1 VGPGPPSREARTD
14 KDLAPRRWYNST
26 FQLLLHNRPR
36 ITPLPSLSCR
46 SAKLRTSGMVPAV
59 DTQPGLLKRV
69 LPFDFRGP
77 SPWGLFCVFRM
88 ANVSGG
94 LYPLTIVVIFL
105 LGV

>member
-46 SAKLRTSGMVPAV
+46 SAKLQAQGSGCSHCE
-59 DTQPGLLKRV
+59 RRERHC
-69 LPFDFRGP
+69 LPK
-77 SPWGLFCVFRM
+77 L
-88 ANVSGG
+88 
-94 LYPLTIVVIFL
+94 
-105 LGV
+105 